1 MKKLNLFWKI
11 MLILLP
17 LTTAAACGILSWKL
31 FIKLYGRSG
40 YTETFSRGLK
50 EVYFNNGKVRV
61 YNFQTERFV
70 TPKLDWIADTDQDDS
85 LTVFSHKGKRGYLS
99 LYDGKIAIAS
109 QYQSAWMFSEG
120 LGAVI
125 KDNRLGFINS
135 EGRPIIPFQFPINPV
150 PGEKVDFL
158 FKKGYCTMVNQPGK
172 HGLINKNGEWAIQPE
187 YDYIRNPVKGF
198 RIITKDK
205 KAGLLDSLLNTV
217 LPVEYDAIAIADDG
231 LVVAKDGLQQ
241 KISFDTRTII
251 NPFVY
256 DQVNIIYYNSGKV
269 NEEGEDIQI
278 KSDYMT
284 FNINGKTGLM
294 DKNGKIVFRALYNDI
309 VALANDLF
317 ACKTGDKYIT
327 LNSHG
332 IEVKQDQP

>member
-1 MKKLNLFWKI
+1 
-11 MLILLP
+11 LP
-17 LTTAAACGILSWKL
+17 LTTIVACGILSWNFYVK
-31 FIKLYGRSG
+31 FYSRSD
-40 YTETFSRGLK
+40 YTEIFSRGLK
-50 EVYFNNGKVRV
+50 EIYFSNGNVRV

-70 TPKLDWIADTDQDDS
+70 TPKLDWIADTDLDDS
-85 LTVFSHKGKRGYLS
+85 LTVFSQKGKRGYLS
-99 LYDGKIAIAS
+99 LYDGKIAIKA

-135 EGRPIIPFQFPINPV
+135 EGRQVIPFQFPINPV

-158 FKKGYCTMVNQPGK
+158 FKKGYCTMVNLSGK
-172 HGLINKNGEWAIQPE
+172 HGLINKKGEWLIKPE

-198 RIITKDK
+198 RLITKDK

-241 KISFDTRTII
+241 KISFDTRTVI

-256 DQVNIIYYNSGKV
+256 DEVNIVYYYSGRI

-284 FNINGKTGLM
+284 FNIKDKSGLM
-294 DKNGKIVFRALYNDI
+294 DKNGKIVLRALYYDI
-309 VALANDLF
+309 TALANDLF